1 MRLTTRRKIIATF
14 GAAMLVLLA
23 LGGASVFTP
32 LPETL
37 VIPLAIVFL
46 GVFGWLV
53 LRDLSARQDA
63 EEQLKASE
71 EFYRHSMEGVQDY
84 AIFLLDPQGRV
95 SSWNAGAQRIK
106 GYAAEEIIGQHF
118 SRFYPQQAIA
128 RGWPDTG
135 LERATVEGRFED
147 RDWRVRKD
155 GSMFWADVVITA
167 VRDTGAHSRASRRSR
182 ATSQNRKRPRMPSAS
197 STKLSKSAS
206 ACERPSWASRARHG
220 ATPKKNSGSPSN
232 LRRMDW

>member
-1 MRLTTRRKIIATF
+1 MRLTTRWKMIATF

-23 LGGASVFTP
+23 LGGTTVFTP
-32 LPETL
+32 LPEVL

-53 LRDLSARQDA
+53 LRDLAARQDA

-84 AIFLLDPQGRV
+84 AIFILDPQGRV
-95 SSWNAGAQRIK
+95 ATWNAGAQRIK
-106 GYAAEEIIGQHF
+106 GYAADEIIGQHF
-118 SRFYPQQAIA
+118 SRFYPQEAIA

-155 GSMFWADVVITA
+155 GTMFWANVVITA
-167 VRDTGAHSRASRRSR
+167 VRDQGVLSRDSRKSP
-182 ATSQNRKRPRMPSAS
+182 ATSRNRKRPRMPSAN

-206 ACERPSWASRARHG
+206 ACGQPS
-220 ATPKKNSGSPSN
+220 
-232 LRRMDW
+232 